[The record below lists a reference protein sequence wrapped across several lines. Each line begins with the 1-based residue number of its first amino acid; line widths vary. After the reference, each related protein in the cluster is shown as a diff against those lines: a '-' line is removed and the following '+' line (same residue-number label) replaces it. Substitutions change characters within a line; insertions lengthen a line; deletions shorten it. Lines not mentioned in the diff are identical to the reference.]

1 MFSYGNSTW
10 SLLFFPTSIRVEIAC
25 LVSAFTAF
33 LIFIDF
39 ESNCL
44 TFNFVSASGEENVR
58 VAVGS
63 TDEPPLDETDTITTT
78 FGFNHG

>member
-1 MFSYGNSTW
+1 MGIQRGLY
-10 SLLFFPTSIRVEIAC
+10 FFPTSIRVEIAC

-44 TFNFVSASGEENVR
+44 TFNFVSVLFVISLKF
-58 VAVGS
+58 S
-63 TDEPPLDETDTITTT
+63 TSPT
-78 FGFNHG
+78 FDKEGY